1 VQKAQRESEIQSL
14 KTTIGTERTNG
25 DREIK
30 ELNDRSTRMHKEIE
44 DAHVAEVTALN
55 KKIAVLEANLREV
68 KQKNKT
74 EETKLREDYKK
85 ADRLYSEN
93 LNSYDIEMKDKTR

>member
-1 VQKAQRESEIQSL
+1 
-14 KTTIGTERTNG
+14 
-25 DREIK
+25 
-30 ELNDRSTRMHKEIE
+30 MHKEIE

-55 KKIAVLEANLREV
+55 KKIGVLEANLKEV
-68 KQKNKT
+68 KLKNKT